1 MTNCKSKESRGR
13 NAIDP
18 VLQKLGPIV
27 YRPIGELKLY
37 ECNPRKHSDT
47 QIAKLTASISQ
58 FGFVVPVLIDEDD
71 ILVTGEA
78 RVRAAELAGLTEIPV
93 IRISHLSPA
102 QIRAYRIADNKLA
115 TLATWDEKM
124 LAVEIAELVQID
136 DFAVEIMGFE
146 TAEVDILLDGSVSSE
161 DHDPADDIPEAPDR
175 PVSRPGDLW
184 LMENHRLFCGSCLD
198 RENWVRLMQGN
209 NARMMFVDPPY
220 NVPVQGHVSGLG
232 KAKHAEFA
240 MASGEMSEDEFIAF
254 LSDFLARS
262 IEHLVDGAVL
272 DICMDWR
279 HLFELLTAVR
289 ANKLDI
295 LNLCVWNKNNGG
307 MGSLYRSKHELVLI
321 TKKAG
326 AAYINNVELGKHG
339 RYRTN
344 VWDFAGANSFSAT
357 RMDDLADHPT
367 VKPVVLVAEAIR
379 DVTRHGDIVIDPFL
393 GSGTT
398 ILAAERT
405 KRIGYGFEIAAQY
418 VDVALR
424 RWEAM
429 AGRSAV
435 LEETGE
441 TFAEVMER
449 RAAIDDTDSLSPE
462 SEAA

>member
-37 ECNPRKHSDT
+37 ECNPRKHPDA

-58 FGFVVPVLIDEDD
+58 FGFVVPVLIDENNV
-71 ILVTGEA
+71 LVTGEA
-78 RVRAAELAGLTEIPV
+78 RVRAAELASLVEVPTIC
-93 IRISHLSPA
+93 ISHLSSA

-115 TLATWDEKM
+115 TLAIWDEEI
-124 LAVEIAELVQID
+124 LAIEIAELVEIEE
-136 DFAVEIMGFE
+136 FSVEILGFE

-161 DHDPADDIPEAPDR
+161 ETHDPADDLPECSDTH
-175 PVSRPGDLW
+175 VSRSGDLW
-184 LMENHRLFCGSCLD
+184 QLGGHRLFCGSCLNAD
-198 RENWVRLMQGN
+198 NWQALMQDRM
-209 NARMMFVDPPY
+209 ARMMVADSPF
-220 NVPVQGHVSGLG
+220 NVPVRGHVSGLG
-232 KAKHAEFA
+232 KVKHAEFA

-254 LSDFLARS
+254 LSDFIARGL
-262 IEHLVDGAVL
+262 EHLADGAVL
-272 DICMDWR
+272 DLFMDWR
-279 HLFELLTAVR
+279 HLFELLVAAR
-289 ANKLDI
+289 ANKLEI
-295 LNLCVWNKNNGG
+295 LNLCVWNKRNGG

-321 TKKAG
+321 AKKGRAPH
-326 AAYINNVELGKHG
+326 INNVQLGKHG

-367 VKPVVLVAEAIR
+367 VKPVALVAEAIR

-405 KRIGYGFEIAAQY
+405 KRIGYGFEIAPQY
-418 VDVALR
+418 VDVAIR
-424 RWEAM
+424 RWETM
-429 AGRSAV
+429 TGRSAV
-435 LEETGE
+435 LDETGE
-441 TFAEVMER
+441 TFVEVTAR
-449 RAAIDDTDSLSPE
+449 RATGEITDTMSPM
-462 SEAA
+462 AAA